1 MSTLM
6 RTKIV
11 EPGRSSYVNQAWELK
26 ERIREKQ
33 DVLHQDRWFFI
44 DSYTE
49 ARVYCLVDD
58 SDMLHGFA
66 AMRNNGYLMFLAVD
80 PKHQGEGFGQL
91 LLREAADAYP
101 VITCHVRVT
110 NDEAIGF
117 YEHLGFNRVH
127 REEQYYEDGGDAY
140 YLSLDR
146 PRFFERIEE

>member
-11 EPGRSSYVNQAWELK
+11 EQGRSSYVNQAWELK
-26 ERIREKQ
+26 ERIRERQ
-33 DVLHQDRWFFI
+33 GVLRQDRRFFI

-58 SDMLHGFA
+58 SDILHGFA

-80 PKHQGEGFGQL
+80 PKQQGEGFGQL
-91 LLREAADAYP
+91 LLREAANSYP

-110 NDEAIGF
+110 NENAIGF
-117 YEHLGFNRVH
+117 YEALGFNRVH
-127 REEQYYEDGGDAY
+127 REEGYYEDGGEAY
-140 YLSLDR
+140 YLSL
-146 PRFFERIEE
+146 EATTKH